1 MIHTVL
7 LVDDDP
13 AVLDGLARALHREPY
28 RILRAGSADEAARVL
43 SSEPVDLIVCD
54 EQMPGMSGSEFLAR
68 VAREHPQVMRIM
80 LTGNPSLPA
89 ALRAINEGR
98 VYHFFTKPCNEID
111 LALTIREALEL
122 KDRASKTA
130 PVDDTSAQPGLADQA
145 RIARRLRGILGA
157 PSETGDPA
165 SDTWTQGNQAQ

>member
-1 MIHTVL
+1 MKHTVL

-28 RILRAGSADEAARVL
+28 RILRAASADEAAQIL

-54 EQMPGMSGSEFLAR
+54 EQMPGMPGSEFLAR
-68 VAREHPQVMRIM
+68 VAREYPDVMRIM

-98 VYHFFTKPCNEID
+98 IYHFFTKPCNEID

-122 KDRASKTA
+122 KDRIARNKA
-130 PVDDTSAQPGLADQA
+130 PEESAPQPGLADQA
-145 RIARRLRGILGA
+145 RIARRLRGVLGPQA
-157 PSETGDPA
+157 GTADTGCQSTEP
-165 SDTWTQGNQAQ
+165 

>member
-1 MIHTVL
+1 MTHTVL

-13 AVLDGLARALHREPY
+13 AVLDGLARALRREPY

-111 LALTIREALEL
+111 LALKIREALEL
-122 KDRASKTA
+122 KDRTSTPA
-130 PVDDTSAQPGLADQA
+130 PTDDAAAQPGLAEQA
-145 RIARRLRGILGA
+145 RIARRLRGILGCESLSID
-157 PSETGDPA
+157 PSGTDQTLHP
-165 SDTWTQGNQAQ
+165 SQD